1 MTVILLRH
9 GRSTSNTA
17 HTLAGRT
24 EGVDLDEKGREQAQ
38 AIVERLTGL
47 PIRAIVRS
55 PLLRCRRTVEP
66 LAAALGLD
74 PVVDERISEV
84 DYGSWTGSKIGDLVK
99 EPLWA
104 VVQQQP
110 SAAVF
115 PGGEGLAHVQ
125 SRAVAAVREHD
136 RRLAELHKGDVLWL
150 ACTHGDV
157 IKAVVADALGTH
169 LDSFQRITA
178 DHYVFSGDGEH
189 GNPEREALEMLF
201 KARGPQ
207 PFTIHLTYEI
217 DHIDGL
223 RKADWD
229 KEQTKEKDR
238 KAAGGKKEPRADWWP
253 PKQSLTAFFTP
264 GRLAAGQQIRVV
276 GKSAPHVIDLL
287 DPLGF

>member
-17 HTLAGRT
+17 HTLAGRSD
-24 EGVDLDEKGREQAQ
+24 GVDLDDKGREQAQ
-38 AIVERLTGL
+38 AIVERLAGL

-66 LAAALGLD
+66 LAAALGLE

-84 DYGSWTGSKIGDLVK
+84 DYGSWTGRKIGELVK

-115 PGGEGLAHVQ
+115 PDGEGLAHVQ
-125 SRAVAAVREHD
+125 SRAVAAIRDHD
-136 RRLAELHKGDVLWL
+136 RRLTEQHEGDVLWV

-178 DHYVFSGDGEH
+178 DPASMSVIRYTALRPFVIHVNHTGAALTAGLLAKPPKADGEADNKD
-189 GNPEREALEMLF
+189 GEVPPEDA
-201 KARGPQ
+201 
-207 PFTIHLTYEI
+207 
-217 DHIDGL
+217 
-223 RKADWD
+223 
-229 KEQTKEKDR
+229 
-238 KAAGGKKEPRADWWP
+238 
-253 PKQSLTAFFTP
+253 
-264 GRLAAGQQIRVV
+264 VV
-276 GKSAPHVIDLL
+276 GGST
-287 DPLGF
+287 G